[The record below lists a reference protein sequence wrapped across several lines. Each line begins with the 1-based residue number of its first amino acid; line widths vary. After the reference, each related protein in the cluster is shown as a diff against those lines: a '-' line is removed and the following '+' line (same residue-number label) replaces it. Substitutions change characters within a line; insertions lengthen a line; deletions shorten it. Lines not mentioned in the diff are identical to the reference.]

1 MRGCRDRGGR
11 RISMQAALLLVAAAY
26 LPSDNERCKRFEIE
40 ELPKRQQKLR
50 QLRDDLRS
58 VDRRLRNLAEDARSG
73 EARKLEKLR
82 QRVEA
87 YNAEL
92 DREKDELNTEAERQE
107 RLLVRNARNEL
118 DHKKWQY
125 KKKAISAEEFS
136 DWQAEKAAA
145 VKKRQG
151 EISAQLKSELAEVEK
166 RRRAAGAALV
176 AGAEK
181 IHREADA
188 DVADVQRRRNE
199 TAAAAAGTDKLEKA
213 LEAERQQV
221 CAPSP
226 TTTTTTTRL
235 AQTTSTSTTTATT
248 TLWKDELNQPAD
260 WHGLWKR
267 MEDLLHRVFQQG
279 LK

>member
-1 MRGCRDRGGR
+1 
-11 RISMQAALLLVAAAY
+11 MQSALAALLLAAAAY
-26 LPSDNERCKRFEIE
+26 LPSDNDRCKRFELE
-40 ELPKRQQKLR
+40 ELPKRRQKLQ

-58 VDRRLRNLAEDARSG
+58 VDRRLRSLAEDARSG
-73 EARKLEKLR
+73 EARRLEKLR

-87 YNAEL
+87 YNSEL
-92 DREKDELNTEAERQE
+92 DREKDELDAEAERLE
-107 RLLVRNARNEL
+107 RQLVRNARNEL

-125 KKKAISAEEFS
+125 KKKAISAKELS

-151 EISAQLKSELAEVEK
+151 EISARLKSELAEVEK

-181 IHREADA
+181 IHREVDA
-188 DVADVQRRRNE
+188 DVADLQRRRNE
-199 TAAAAAGTDKLEKA
+199 TASAAAGTDKLEKA
-213 LEAERQQV
+213 LEAERQHV

-235 AQTTSTSTTTATT
+235 VQTTSTSTTTTTT
-248 TLWKDELNQPAD
+248 TLWKDELNQPPD